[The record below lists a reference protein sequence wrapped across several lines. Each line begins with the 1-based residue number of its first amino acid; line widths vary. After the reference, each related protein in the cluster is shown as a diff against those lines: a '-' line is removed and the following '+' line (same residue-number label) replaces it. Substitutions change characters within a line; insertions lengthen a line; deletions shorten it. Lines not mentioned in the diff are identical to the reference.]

1 MNQQIVIKEVAPGA
15 WTISV
20 LSPMGVVAGR
30 SSFSTASQ
38 AASEAKKGNPDA
50 MIVVHLVAD
59 DRRIPDQIRVV
70 LSLLQQHGYA
80 QAGRKYSISRHQL
93 DEMGLTAPEVHALS
107 SLNVPHLGRSAA
119 IMTSQNVPA
128 RGDAELQLV
137 CDLV

>member
-1 MNQQIVIKEVAPGA
+1 MNQRIVVKEVAPSA

-20 LSPMGVVAGR
+20 LSPMGAVAGR
-30 SSFSTASQ
+30 SSFPTASQ
-38 AASEAKKGNPDA
+38 AAGEARKANPDA
-50 MIVVHLVAD
+50 LIVVQLVAD
-59 DRRIPDQIRVV
+59 DRRIPDEIRVV

-80 QAGRKYSISRHQL
+80 KAGRKYSISRHQL
-93 DEMGLTAPEVHALS
+93 DEMGLTASEIHALS
-107 SLNVPHLGRSAA
+107 SLNIPHLGRSAA